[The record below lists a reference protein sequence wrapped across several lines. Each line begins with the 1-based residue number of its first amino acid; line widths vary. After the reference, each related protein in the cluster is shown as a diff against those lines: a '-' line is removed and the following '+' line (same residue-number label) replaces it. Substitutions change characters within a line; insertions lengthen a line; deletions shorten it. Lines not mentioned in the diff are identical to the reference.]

1 MMFNPPNKLLG
12 DSSYKDEDEN
22 DITHAV
28 IIYEEQQLWGGQR
41 VRKEDTMKTRSIQ
54 IGKGCG
60 VMLMVLDDDNSHDN
74 DGAGDDGVDD
84 DDKDDDVGAGVPCD
98 PWVRV
103 ADRDNLALCTTW
115 PGTQH
120 HHENMSRIAPLSVGF
135 MIRIISTDEH
145 IFSYSLGQARY
156 IIMRM

>member
-1 MMFNPPNKLLG
+1 MIYVMVWFELLRQRAFLST
-12 DSSYKDEDEN
+12 SSLICHIWGATALGWTSGSKRGYYEN
-22 DITHAV
+22 SKYDD
-28 IIYEEQQLWGGQR
+28 
-41 VRKEDTMKTRSIQ
+41 K
-54 IGKGCG
+54 
-60 VMLMVLDDDNSHDN
+60 DDD

-84 DDKDDDVGAGVPCD
+84 DNNKDDDDSAGVPCD

>member
-1 MMFNPPNKLLG
+1 MIYVLVWFELLRQSAFLST
-12 DSSYKDEDEN
+12 SSLICHIWGATALGWASGSKRGYYEN
-22 DITHAV
+22 SK
-28 IIYEEQQLWGGQR
+28 Y
-41 VRKEDTMKTRSIQ
+41 
-54 IGKGCG
+54 
-60 VMLMVLDDDNSHDN
+60 
-74 DGAGDDGVDD
+74 
-84 DDKDDDVGAGVPCD
+84 DDKDDDDDGGGVPCD

-145 IFSYSLGQARY
+145 IFEYSLGQIATHATSSYREQDSTVVRGFVLKY
-156 IIMRM
+156 KIVYQPATQAI

>member
-1 MMFNPPNKLLG
+1 MIYVMVWFELLRQRAFLST
-12 DSSYKDEDEN
+12 SSLICHIWGATALGWTSGSKRGYYEN
-22 DITHAV
+22 SK
-28 IIYEEQQLWGGQR
+28 Y
-41 VRKEDTMKTRSIQ
+41 
-54 IGKGCG
+54 
-60 VMLMVLDDDNSHDN
+60 
-74 DGAGDDGVDD
+74 
-84 DDKDDDVGAGVPCD
+84 DDKDDDDDGAGVPCD

>member
-1 MMFNPPNKLLG
+1 MLYIWGATALG
-12 DSSYKDEDEN
+12 WASGSKRGYYEN
-22 DITHAV
+22 SK
-28 IIYEEQQLWGGQR
+28 Y
-41 VRKEDTMKTRSIQ
+41 
-54 IGKGCG
+54 
-60 VMLMVLDDDNSHDN
+60 
-74 DGAGDDGVDD
+74 
-84 DDKDDDVGAGVPCD
+84 DDKDDDDDGAGVPCD

>member
-1 MMFNPPNKLLG
+1 MLYIWGATALG
-12 DSSYKDEDEN
+12 WASGSKRGYYEN
-22 DITHAV
+22 SKYDD
-28 IIYEEQQLWGGQR
+28 
-41 VRKEDTMKTRSIQ
+41 K
-54 IGKGCG
+54 
-60 VMLMVLDDDNSHDN
+60 DDD

-84 DDKDDDVGAGVPCD
+84 DDNDDDDGAGVPCD